1 MFWRKIEQAPPSIVN
16 APGSEAMEKQMQ
28 TSAIAPGALHTG
40 AEVSRSS
47 PCPLQRRTNHTGV
60 DSILTINYLN
70 FRVIVVDNA
79 SVDETSIRRSADV
92 QHWAL
97 NTVDAGPTP
106 S

>member
-1 MFWRKIEQAPPSIVN
+1 
-16 APGSEAMEKQMQ
+16 MEKQMQ
-28 TSAIAPGALHTG
+28 TSVIVLGALHTG
-40 AEVSRSS
+40 AEVP

-79 SVDETSIRRSADV
+79 SAHETSIRRSADV